1 MGENKAMSD
10 HQQNLELSAGGT
22 LLDWSSGEP
31 KLLALCMRNKLFE
44 LPKGHIEQGETA
56 QAAALREFHEE
67 TGLIINLKVASTLG
81 ELTYTFMKY
90 GHHCA
95 KKVVYFIFEPETPDL
110 VDLKSLTENSRRVH
124 WLSQYDIDER
134 EWVSSEL
141 KNLLK
146 NELVRLVTPS
156 ASKNQK

>member
-1 MGENKAMSD
+1 
-10 HQQNLELSAGGT
+10 
-22 LLDWSSGEP
+22 
-31 KLLALCMRNKLFE
+31 
-44 LPKGHIEQGETA
+44 
-56 QAAALREFHEE
+56 
-67 TGLIINLKVASTLG
+67 
-81 ELTYTFMKY
+81 
-90 GHHCA
+90 
-95 KKVVYFIFEPETPDL
+95 VYFIFEPETPDL

-124 WLSQYDIDER
+124 WLIQYDIDER